1 MRPNRNRSK
10 QRDAILHCIQSTT
23 CHPSADWIYKTL
35 KPEMPGLS
43 LGTVYRNLNILRQ
56 EGDIQSVGF
65 NGGMEHFDGD
75 VHPHAHFFCSGC
87 GCVTDLMDV
96 PIPPAPETQSGIISA
111 TSLSFHGTCQSC
123 LAKENEN

>member
-1 MRPNRNRSK
+1 MRPIRNRSK

-23 CHPSADWIYKTL
+23 CHPTADWVYKTL
-35 KPEMPGLS
+35 KPEMPELS

-111 TSLSFHGTCQSC
+111 TSLSFHGTCRTC
-123 LAKENEN
+123 LAEETES